1 MAKIAKN
8 GQNRCQNGQM
18 LLLNTFHFI
27 ILDFGLK
34 TRKNYFPQF
43 LTILTPFLAKR
54 RHFSISATCHA
65 YTYLWTT
72 FRVFCRTK
80 TLKKYFQHFWA
91 TLTTFLAKRHHITIS
106 AIGAQVRTF
115 RYFVRL
121 SLNFVG
127 KYLEKM
133 EMS

>member
-1 MAKIAKN
+1 M
-8 GQNRCQNGQM
+8 
-18 LLLNTFHFI
+18 
-27 ILDFGLK
+27 
-34 TRKNYFPQF
+34 
-43 LTILTPFLAKR
+43 TILTPFLAKR
-54 RHFSISATCHA
+54 RHFAISATCRT
-65 YTYLWTT
+65 YTYLWTA

-106 AIGAQVRTF
+106 AIGAQVRIF
-115 RYFVRL
+115 KYFVRL

-133 EMS
+133 KSSQPYAVLTPFLAKRHHFAISATCRTYTYLWTNFHVFVEQKH